1 MSLDDYWDCDMAVIK
16 IKTTEDLFTDDDIIY
31 DGDEDSY
38 YHKDGLYFLPDK
50 LAGKVF
56 VNAEEDFLNSTAL
69 GYYDTGHVIQYLV
82 NYITSDKISIEEW
95 MIDFGHKK
103 KLMTLEDIIDGI

>member
-1 MSLDDYWDCDMAVIK
+1 MAVIK
-16 IKTTEDLFTDDDIIY
+16 IKTIEDLITDGNIVY

-38 YHKDGLYFLPDK
+38 YHKEGLYFLPDK

-56 VNAEEDFLNSTAL
+56 FNAEEDFLNATAL
-69 GYYDTGHVIQYLV
+69 GYYNTEHVIQYLV
-82 NYITSDKISIEEW
+82 NYITSDKISIESW
-95 MIDFGHKK
+95 MIDSEHKK